1 MEVRDLEYFLT
12 VASVGHM
19 GRAAERLGLTQPAV
33 TKSIA
38 RLERHLNARVLERT
52 AKGVRVTAFGDHVL
66 RQATRLRAAMEDA
79 RREFADLATGKAGH
93 LRIGTGLAIAQHLLP
108 AACSRLLVEAPGITL
123 DITAGTG
130 KSLVPFLRDGDL
142 DLVLSGIAPGN
153 ESGLRQET
161 IMQDR
166 VVVIARRSHVL
177 HRRRKIT
184 LEHLAQQR
192 WILSKSRSLLADWLE
207 QRWREAGFQAPA
219 PSVQV
224 DSMATLLSIVAA
236 TDLVTFHSWSTIRH
250 SPLRTALRPV
260 AGSSLVWRRTLGVT
274 YRDGGYMPLA
284 ARRLIELMVE
294 IGETERS
301 VDRLS

>member
-1 MEVRDLEYFLT
+1 VEIRDLNYFLT
-12 VASVGHM
+12 VASLGHI
-19 GRAAERLGLTQPAV
+19 GRAADSLGLTQPAI

-38 RLERHLNARVLERT
+38 RLEKELNARVLERT
-52 AKGVRVTAFGDHVL
+52 AKGVSVTAFGDHVL
-66 RQATRLRAAMEDA
+66 RQAIRLRAAMEDA
-79 RREFADLATGKAGH
+79 RREFADLATGEAGH
-93 LRIGTGLAIAQHLLP
+93 LRIGTGLAMAQHLLP
-108 AACSRLLVEAPGITL
+108 IACSKLLVETPGITL

-130 KSLVPFLRDGDL
+130 KSLVPFLRDGHL

-153 ESGLRQET
+153 EPGLRHET
-161 IMQDR
+161 IVEDR

-177 HRRRKIT
+177 HRRRKVT
-184 LEHLAQQR
+184 LAELAQQR
-192 WILSKSRSLLADWLE
+192 WILSRSGSLLADWLE
-207 QRWREAGFQAPA
+207 QRWREAGFPPPV

-284 ARRLIELMVE
+284 ARRLIDLLVE
-294 IGETERS
+294 IGAKERAANRFS
-301 VDRLS
+301 